1 MEQSLHSP
9 PRRSV
14 SANILNLSLLGDLS
28 LLTRTSGEEHTLS
41 CLCALCYLA
50 YGCSCVSQAALSHV
64 KTLLTLATKSTAF
77 KPIVTSL
84 SRTLDVTLDTI
95 VESGLV
101 PLPDWS
107 TMHPSDSTVGELS
120 LVSLGSA
127 NLLGFRLFGGLF
139 LERCTF
145 SSWSLGRAETYI

>member
-14 SANILNLSLLGDLS
+14 SANILNSSLLGDLF

-50 YGCSCVSQAALSHV
+50 YGCSCVRQATLSHV
-64 KTLLTLATKSTAF
+64 QMLLTLATKSTAF
-77 KPIVTSL
+77 KPIVTPL

-101 PLPDWS
+101 P
-107 TMHPSDSTVGELS
+107 
-120 LVSLGSA
+120 
-127 NLLGFRLFGGLF
+127 
-139 LERCTF
+139 
-145 SSWSLGRAETYI
+145 